1 MPASRSLD
9 WYLSLLTV
17 REIRR
22 YIARSSAIMLAVFVG
37 LVYALISMSEGG
49 MLVLAPLRGGY
60 QILLVTGS
68 GTGYQSW
75 NYPGLLVLAPWGIVE
90 LPLFGTVA
98 MLFVTVCV
106 ALGMTAAALLVVRLV
121 LRRSSAA
128 VAPTSLGALT
138 GLTPAMIA
146 LLALGACCS
155 TTAAAT
161 AGVGVIALVS
171 GTTTANLLV
180 NDWFLGLFQMV
191 IVWVALIAQEALLIS
206 YGDLFGVRTSG
217 SRRSAPESSLVP
229 RQVPVNRWS
238 LAATGARIALL
249 VGGLTW
255 LLSVAAAWTTVAPG
269 TATVPQWTD
278 WIVVHAVPSGAAI
291 VLALF
296 PASIGRALSSAG
308 RRGLRGVLR
317 LALAV
322 GGLLLLAGAPAGLA
336 SAGLVGWGNELL
348 GVGGIHSGWGSVV
361 PPSTAVPALLFTWG
375 LQFALL
381 GGTSVALAVRP
392 RWVDSLTAWSA
403 GRPGGNPAAPS
414 TDAGATPSGY

>member
-1 MPASRSLD
+1 VAPARTLD

-60 QILLVTGS
+60 QFLIVTGS

-75 NYPGLLVLAPWGIVE
+75 NYPGLLVLAPWGIVD

-98 MLFVTVCV
+98 MLFVSGCV
-106 ALGMTAAALLVVRLV
+106 ALGMTAAALLAVRLV
-121 LRRSSAA
+121 VRRSSAA

-161 AGVGVIALVS
+161 AGVGAIALVT

-180 NDWFLGLFQMV
+180 NNWFLGLFQMV
-191 IVWVALIAQEALLIS
+191 IVWVALLAQEALLIS
-206 YGDLFGVRTSG
+206 YGDLFGLRAGDPLRSEPTPSPEA
-217 SRRSAPESSLVP
+217 RRI
-229 RQVPVNRWS
+229 PVNRWS
-238 LAATGARIALL
+238 LVATLARAALL

-255 LLSVAAAWTTVAPG
+255 LLSVAAAWTTVGPG
-269 TATVPQWTD
+269 SATVALWTD
-278 WIVVHAVPSGAAI
+278 WLWVHLLPSSAAI
-291 VLALF
+291 MLALF
-296 PASIGRALSSAG
+296 PASVGRALVSAG
-308 RRGLRGVLR
+308 RPVQRGLLR
-317 LALAV
+317 V
-322 GGLLLLAGAPAGLA
+322 LLAGSGIVLLLGTPTGLA
-336 SAGLVGWGNELL
+336 TAGLVGWGNELL
-348 GVGGIHSGWGSVV
+348 GVGGIRSVWGSVV
-361 PPSTAVPALLFTWG
+361 PPTTTAPALLFTWG

-381 GGTSVALAVRP
+381 GGTALALGGRP
-392 RWVDSLTAWSA
+392 RWVASLTAWSA
-403 GRPGGNPAAPS
+403 GRARADVPAPWSETGAAP
-414 TDAGATPSGY
+414 AG